1 MNGIYRKLLEAP
13 KKSKGNEKKGGEKL
27 KKKPSEFF
35 QMKF

>member
-13 KKSKGNEKKGGEKL
+13 KKSKGNEKKREERN